1 VYLRWGLLF
10 SASAMAVVLVAAG
23 LWVYAR
29 VGHAARTVTQGQA
42 IGIAYSARRTL
53 KMVGEPNAS
62 VLHEVLDELAV
73 QGLRYVEVLGPDHS
87 LVATAGKQAPENT
100 WSSAINL
107 SPAATIAF
115 GPDGSS
121 ARIIFRAPEGPGSAN
136 HPPGQVPQPGSADHP
151 QYGKQLLLEVDSAE
165 SHALA
170 WRARVTLV
178 VSLLATLVLL
188 GISAV
193 FWRISR
199 NAEKASA
206 QLEHDRQLKVLG
218 QMSAVLGHE
227 IKNPLASL
235 KGHIQLLLEKLA
247 PDHAGR
253 KGAEVVLRETMRL
266 EELSRQV
273 LEFARTGAVEREAVD
288 PAAVV
293 QAAIE
298 NVGGVDIHFH
308 AGSIPATWLLDS
320 ARMEEV
326 LVNLLRNAREASSTG
341 QPVDVALNVQADR
354 HLVIEVRDR
363 GEGIAPGE
371 EERVFE
377 PFYTRKAKGTGL
389 GLALARLIVE
399 GHGGTMV
406 ARNHPEGGAVFS
418 VRLPPS
424 T

>member
-1 VYLRWGLLF
+1 
-10 SASAMAVVLVAAG
+10 
-23 LWVYAR
+23 
-29 VGHAARTVTQGQA
+29 
-42 IGIAYSARRTL
+42 
-53 KMVGEPNAS
+53 
-62 VLHEVLDELAV
+62 
-73 QGLRYVEVLGPDHS
+73 
-87 LVATAGKQAPENT
+87 
-100 WSSAINL
+100 
-107 SPAATIAF
+107 
-115 GPDGSS
+115 
-121 ARIIFRAPEGPGSAN
+121 
-136 HPPGQVPQPGSADHP
+136 
-151 QYGKQLLLEVDSAE
+151 
-165 SHALA
+165 
-170 WRARVTLV
+170 
-178 VSLLATLVLL
+178 
-188 GISAV
+188 V

-273 LEFARTGAVEREAVD
+273 LEFARTGAVERESVD

-298 NVGGVDIHFH
+298 NVGGADIHFH
-308 AGSIPATWLLDS
+308 AGSIPSTWLLDS

-354 HLVIEVRDR
+354 HLVMEVRDR